1 MTSNKI
7 VYSSDIHGNE
17 TQYQKLI
24 DLAKQEQP
32 LAVIVGGDIS
42 PKHFKSEEFI
52 QGQRDFLKD
61 KLPELFTPLKKESPQ
76 TRILLMMGNDDC
88 ASNLD
93 VLEEC
98 DIFEVIHGKRI
109 QLTSGL
115 ELVGYSYVPI
125 SPFGIKDWEKMDL
138 TNIPFLNWLSYTN
151 RLKKYSGFKSNELEW
166 QDFEFNDEMRKTD
179 SIELDLA
186 QELYRTNAGKT
197 IYVIHTP
204 PNKTKLDQTRHVGH
218 VGSFAV
224 RSFIKTA
231 QPYLTLHGH
240 IHETV
245 EVSGSFKSHI
255 GKTLCLTS
263 GNDNTKDELAA
274 LVLDI
279 NEPEKVR
286 RIIV

>member
-1 MTSNKI
+1 MTSDKI

-17 TQYQKLI
+17 TQYQKLV
-24 DLAKQEQP
+24 DLARQEQP
-32 LAVIVGGDIS
+32 LAVIVGGDLA
-42 PKHFKSEEFI
+42 PKHFSHEQFI
-52 QGQRDFLKD
+52 QGQRDFLRD
-61 KLPELFTPLKKESPQ
+61 RLPELFALLKKDSPE
-76 TRILLMMGNDDC
+76 TRIFLMMGNDDC

-93 VLEEC
+93 VLEES

-138 TNIPFLNWLSYTN
+138 TNISFLDWVSYIN
-151 RLKKYSGFKSNELEW
+151 RLKKYAGCKSTLSGW
-166 QDFEFNDEMRKTD
+166 QDFEFTDSMRKTD
-179 SIELDLA
+179 SIELDLS
-186 QELYRTNAGKT
+186 QELYRSNAEKT

-224 RSFIKTA
+224 RSFIKTT

-245 EVSGSFKSHI
+245 EVSGSFKDHI

-286 RIIV
+286 RIII